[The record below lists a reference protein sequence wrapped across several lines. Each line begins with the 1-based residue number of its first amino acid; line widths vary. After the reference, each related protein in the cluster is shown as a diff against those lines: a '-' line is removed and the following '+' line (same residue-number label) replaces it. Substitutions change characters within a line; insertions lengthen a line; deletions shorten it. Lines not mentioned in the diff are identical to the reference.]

1 MLFVLENF
9 LIPSISKMY
18 EFISF
23 VLINEKKSHLGLRNI
38 KNREL
43 NCILKYHIFILI
55 AKTSQVLK

>member
-1 MLFVLENF
+1 MLFILENF

-23 VLINEKKSHLGLRNI
+23 VLINEKKKSHLGLRNI

-43 NCILKYHIFILI
+43 NCILKYQSIHSN
-55 AKTSQVLK
+55 T